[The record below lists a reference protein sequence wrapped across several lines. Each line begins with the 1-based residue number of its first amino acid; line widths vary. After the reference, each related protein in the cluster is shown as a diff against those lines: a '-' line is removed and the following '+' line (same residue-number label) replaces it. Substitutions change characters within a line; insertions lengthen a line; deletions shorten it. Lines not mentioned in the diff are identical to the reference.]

1 MTFSTQS
8 DAAALAA
15 NGKAIHVATPWHI
28 VVDTDAET
36 ITVTK
41 RNVTL
46 IGVDEEVL
54 AFRFI
59 RNIKIDSH
67 LIGADITIG
76 AIGGSITAYC
86 IPKKDAKQ
94 IRQIILEYNAAKGNV
109 NIV

>member
-36 ITVTK
+36 ITDTK

-59 RNIKIDSH
+59 RNIKIDTH

-76 AIGGSITAYC
+76 AIGGSYRLLH
-86 IPKKDAKQ
+86 P
-94 IRQIILEYNAAKGNV
+94 
-109 NIV
+109 

>member
-1 MTFSTQS
+1 M
-8 DAAALAA
+8 
-15 NGKAIHVATPWHI
+15 ATPGFI
-28 VVDTDAET
+28 VVDTDAEA

-54 AFRFI
+54 AFCFI

-76 AIGGSITAYC
+76 AIGSSITAYC
-86 IPKKDAKQ
+86 IPKKDAKR
-94 IRQIILEYNAAKGNV
+94 IKQIILDYNAAKGDVNV
-109 NIV
+109 